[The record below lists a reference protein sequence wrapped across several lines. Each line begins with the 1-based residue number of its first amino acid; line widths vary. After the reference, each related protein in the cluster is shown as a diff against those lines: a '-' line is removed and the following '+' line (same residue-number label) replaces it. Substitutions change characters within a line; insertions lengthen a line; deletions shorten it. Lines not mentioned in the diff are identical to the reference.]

1 MIACGGKGQSI
12 WGDGRRGVIERD
24 NGMQGRVDVDLVLY
38 FELAACV
45 ACYWRRAGIPT
56 YPESATIA
64 IDMDRTQPQLVV
76 GLE

>member
-1 MIACGGKGQSI
+1 MAATVNLSGEMEDEVLMEWNAGKSGCGSSTLLST
-12 WGDGRRGVIERD
+12 RG
-24 NGMQGRVDVDLVLY
+24 G
-38 FELAACV
+38 V
-45 ACYWRRAGIPT
+45 ACYWTRAGIPT